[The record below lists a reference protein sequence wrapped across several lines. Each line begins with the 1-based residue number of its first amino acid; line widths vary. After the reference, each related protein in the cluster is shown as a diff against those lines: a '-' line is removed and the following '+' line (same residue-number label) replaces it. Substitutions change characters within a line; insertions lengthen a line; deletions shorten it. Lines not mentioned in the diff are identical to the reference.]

1 LSRSNRAQI
10 AIYEATRM
18 NREELR
24 ALLSLEAQPLVTI
37 GHDPSGVT
45 VYLDGRPQLTV
56 PHARM
61 IRLSAPFLNEAEQL

>member
-1 LSRSNRAQI
+1 MSRAAI

-18 NREELR
+18 HSEELR
-24 ALLSLEAQPLVTI
+24 ALLSLEPHPVVTI
-37 GHDPSGVT
+37 GHDPQGVT

-61 IRLSAPFLNEAEQL
+61 IRLSAPFLNEAEQ